1 MSRAEKAKARKA
13 LSAKITDAAF
23 FYDPYNGADRED
35 MTAYNNKELQTLAG
49 CYAIID
55 VLCDMLEEAVRA

>member
-1 MSRAEKAKARKA
+1 MTEKTKERKR
-13 LSAKITDAAF
+13 LSAKLTEAVF

-35 MTAYNNKELQTLAG
+35 VTAYNNKELQTLAG

-55 VLCDMLEEAVRA
+55 VLCDMLEEAVRT